1 MANKTP
7 IKNPPQ
13 PWELDKSIP
22 PEVRERIA
30 RANRPLPDS
39 VMSRPGSRKPL
50 PPTAKRQREKRYS
63 FGALEKDKNLTLEQY
78 REKAGRDP
86 MGYKERKIK
95 EVFAALDAASLASLP
110 KLIGTGVKAIG
121 TYAASRVAAG
131 QAAKE
136 GLKKAGLEVTKKAV
150 KQGGEKV
157 AESEIKDSLRPGEQ
171 PQQLITAGFPS
182 GRKKQPDVVSRP
194 PTGGFADGLTG
205 RSKGTP
211 EPRVNRTAQAIADK
225 KRIAQGDAETKV
237 AMTDFS
243 AAIKRRDAGR
253 QLAKRPSNYTT
264 TGGKISPF
272 AGGYESTRKPSA

>member
-30 RANRPLPDS
+30 RANRPLLDS

-50 PPTAKRQREKRYS
+50 PPTAKREREKRYS

-78 REKAGRDP
+78 RAKAGHEP
-86 MGYKERKIK
+86 MGYKERKTK
-95 EVFAALDAASLASLP
+95 EVFAALDAASAASVP
-110 KLIGTGVKAIG
+110 KLMALGGKTIAGFAGA
-121 TYAASRVAAG
+121 RVAAG
-131 QAAKE
+131 QGAKE
-136 GLKKAGLEVTKKAV
+136 LLKQTAKETGKQFTKKGT
-150 KQGGEKV
+150 KKV
-157 AESEIKDSLRPGEQ
+157 AEGEIKDSMRQGEQ
-171 PQQLITAGFPS
+171 PQQLIAAGFPS

-194 PTGGFADGLTG
+194 GLTDTLVG

-211 EPRVNRTAQAIADK
+211 KPRVNRTAQAIADK
-225 KRIAQGDAETKV
+225 KRMAQGDAETKV

-243 AAIKRRDAGR
+243 AAVKRRDAGR
-253 QLAKRPSNYTT
+253 QLVKRPSNYTT
-264 TGGKISPF
+264 TGGKISPL
-272 AGGYESTRKPSA
+272 AGGYESVRKPSA